1 MVRTLWVHGT
11 EEYLVKLTYEVSKED
26 RTEDTKEFHYDYYE
40 EAYAK
45 LKELRDLRDEG
56 RLGWNAHAEVVK
68 VITMNEVFSYF

>member
-26 RTEDTKEFHYDYYE
+26 RTEVTKEFHYDYYE

-45 LKELRDLRDEG
+45 LKELRDLDDRG
-56 RLGWNAHAEVVK
+56 RLGWNAHAGVVK
-68 VITMNEVFSYF
+68 VITMDEVFSYF